1 MTNPIKLGI
10 AGLGTVGIG
19 VVKIIQQN
27 EKILQARTGRKIEIV
42 AVSAKT
48 KNKNRGVD
56 LSKYQWESDPISL
69 AKRKDIDI
77 FVELFRK
84 TFLKRAM
91 TFIN

>member
-1 MTNPIKLGI
+1 MTNPIKIGI

-48 KNKNRGVD
+48 K
-56 LSKYQWESDPISL
+56 
-69 AKRKDIDI
+69 
-77 FVELFRK
+77 
-84 TFLKRAM
+84 LKIVAL
-91 TFIN
+91 I

>member
-1 MTNPIKLGI
+1 MTNPIKIGI

-48 KNKNRGVD
+48 KTKNRGVD
-56 LSKYQWESDPISL
+56 LLSL
-69 AKRKDIDI
+69 IHI
-77 FVELFRK
+77 
-84 TFLKRAM
+84 
-91 TFIN
+91 

>member
-1 MTNPIKLGI
+1 MTNPIKIGI

-48 KNKNRGVD
+48 KTKNRGVD
-56 LSKYQWESDPISL
+56 LSKYQWESDPVSL

-77 FVELFRK
+77 EICNFVNTYEPL
-84 TFLKRAM
+84 LK
-91 TFIN
+91 

>member
-27 EKILQARTGRKIEIV
+27 GKILQARTGRKIEIV

-56 LSKYQWESDPISL
+56 LGKYQWESDPISL
-69 AKRKDIDI
+69 D
-77 FVELFRK
+77 
-84 TFLKRAM
+84 
-91 TFIN
+91 